1 MDARKRMLVI
11 LGLGALANTA
21 GGGIFLILWIGSLA
35 LEGSRQS
42 QDDDPMVIFA
52 TSWPL
57 IEVLITLIWVALS
70 KTRYRNSKYR
80 TAGDVIAV
88 ATLILSPILY
98 YWALSSGT
106 LGNEF
111 FYFYVIMIGIPFFGH
126 WTARILWTIQKEQA
140 ATATTF

>member
-11 LGLGALANTA
+11 LGLGALANAA
-21 GGGIFLILWIGSLA
+21 GVGFFLILWIGSFGM
-35 LEGSRQS
+35 EGSRQF
-42 QDDDPMVIFA
+42 QDDLMVIFA

-80 TAGDVIAV
+80 TAGDAIAV
-88 ATLILSPILY
+88 ATLILPPILY
-98 YWALSSGT
+98 YRALSSGT

-140 ATATTF
+140 TTATTF